1 MKNLTK
7 NIATDNG
14 LTPRIDLSSSQG
26 GRIITFF
33 DNVPVD
39 YITINQNLTD
49 PSQIVTGDIAGD
61 QIKYIRNNSHR
72 VLGKKTG
79 DGIITI
85 CRLSDSN
92 SNNYY
97 DGTPAS
103 LDGSEGDS
111 FVRLPEFYYSAEET
125 ETDVWKI
132 GFSSKSFPGSKKW
145 DSNNLIGTYEAYY
158 GDNKLQSIS
167 GVSSSGN
174 ISQERFIQYSR
185 NRGTGYMIVD
195 WYMHCIMAFLFYA
208 WYGNTNSQKI
218 CGAGTDSYRKTTG
231 ETNSLGM
238 TDTEGGVIGEGN
250 NSTWD
255 TSKNGN
261 QGSINFWGLENWWGN
276 KYEWIEGIEWGI
288 QKDSDSSIY
297 QIAKITNPD
306 GSTRTATCPSPVN
319 VQTMEGTML
328 PTKFTIGEYLDLI
341 PKGGLSQQ
349 ELKEQFPNMNDKSY
363 DINYGYSDGCTVA
376 DIMSTIEDL
385 GDTSSI
391 PSGFSSVYVVYRSG
405 YDSLSSGGVSC
416 SVAGSDSSYSGSSYG
431 SRLAFRG
438 EVREASS
445 VSEYKSISI

>member
-7 NIATDNG
+7 DLIEDNKVY
-14 LTPRIDLSSSQG
+14 PRIDLQG
-26 GRIITFF
+26 GGIITYFTEI
-33 DNVPVD
+33 PVD
-39 YITINQNLTD
+39 YIIINQNLTD
-49 PSQIVTGDIAGD
+49 PSQMITGDVRGE
-61 QIKYIRNNSHR
+61 QIKWIKNNSHR

-79 DGIITI
+79 EGIITT
-85 CRLSDSN
+85 CRLLDSDSN
-92 SNNYY
+92 YYY
-97 DGTPAS
+97 DGSPAI
-103 LDGSEGDS
+103 LTGEEGDS

-125 ETDVWKI
+125 EPDVWKI
-132 GFSSKSFPGSKKW
+132 GFSSKNFSGSKKW
-145 DSNNLIGTYEAYY
+145 DSNTLIGTYEAYY

-167 GVSSSGN
+167 GVSSSRS

-218 CGAGTDSYRKTTG
+218 CGAGTNSYQKITG

-238 TDTEGGVIGEGN
+238 TDTEGGVIEEGN

-319 VQTMEGTML
+319 VLTMEGTML

-349 ELKEQFPNMNDKSY
+349 ELKEQFPNMNDKN
-363 DINYGYSDGCTVA
+363 DINYGYSDGCAVA
-376 DIMSTIEDL
+376 DIMSTIEDP
-385 GDTSSI
+385 GATSGF

-405 YDSLSSGGVSC
+405 GGSNSFDGVSC
-416 SVAGSDSSYSGSSYG
+416 SDAEFDSSYSVSNYG

>member
-26 GRIITFF
+26 GGVITFF

-61 QIKYIRNNSHR
+61 QIKWIRNNSHR

-79 DGIITI
+79 DGIMTI

-97 DGTPAS
+97 DGTPAA
-103 LDGSEGDS
+103 LGGSEGDS

-132 GFSSKSFPGSKKW
+132 GFSSKNFPGSKKW
-145 DSNNLIGTYEAYY
+145 DSNNLIGTYEASYE
-158 GDNKLQSIS
+158 GNKLQSIS
-167 GVSSSGN
+167 GISSTGN
-174 ISQERFIQYSR
+174 ISQAEFIQYSR
-185 NRGTGYMIVD
+185 NRGTGYIIVD
-195 WYMHCIMAFLFYA
+195 WSMHCIMSFLFYA
-208 WYGNTNSQKI
+208 WYGNTNSQKT
-218 CGAGTDSYRKTTG
+218 CGAGTDSYQKTTG

-238 TDTEGGVIGEGN
+238 TDTEGGVTEEG
-250 NSTWD
+250 TWD

-276 KYEWIEGIEWGI
+276 KFEWIEGIEWGI

-297 QIAKITNPD
+297 QVAKITNPD
-306 GSTRTATCPSPVN
+306 GSTRTATCPSPIN
-319 VQTMEGTML
+319 TKTMEGTYL

-341 PKGGLSQQ
+341 PKDGLNMQ
-349 ELKEQFPNMNDKSY
+349 ELEEQFPNAINSPNY
-363 DINYGYSDGCTVA
+363 DIDYGYSDGCAVM
-376 DIMSTIEDL
+376 DMLSSIP
-385 GDTSSI
+385 DTSSL
-391 PSGFSSVYVVYRSG
+391 PSGFSPFLVFCRSYVSSFSV
-405 YDSLSSGGVSC
+405 GGVSY
-416 SVAGSDSSYSGSSYG
+416 SSAGFDSSSSDSDSG

-445 VSEYKSISI
+445 VSEYKSIKLQ

>member
-14 LTPRIDLSSSQG
+14 LTPRIDLSSSQDG
-26 GRIITFF
+26 GVITFF
-33 DNVPVD
+33 DEVPVD

-61 QIKYIRNNSHR
+61 QIKWIRNNSHR
-72 VLGKKTG
+72 VLGTMAE
-79 DGIITI
+79 DGIITV
-85 CRLSDSN
+85 CQLSDSN

-103 LDGSEGDS
+103 LKGSEGDS
-111 FVRLPEFYYSAEET
+111 FVRLPEFYYSTEET

-132 GFSSKSFPGSKKW
+132 GFSSKSFPRSKKW
-145 DSNNLIGTYEAYY
+145 NSNTLIGTYEAYY
-158 GDNKLQSIS
+158 NNNELRSIS
-167 GVSSSGN
+167 GISSTGN
-174 ISQERFIQYSR
+174 ISQEEFIQYSR

-195 WYMHCIMAFLFYA
+195 WSMHCIMAFLFYA

-218 CGAGTDSYRKTTG
+218 CGAGTNSYQKTTG
-231 ETNSLGM
+231 ETDSLGM
-238 TDTEGGVIGEGN
+238 TDTEGGVTEEDV
-250 NSTWD
+250 WD

-276 KYEWIEGIEWGI
+276 KFEWIEGIEWGI

-297 QIAKITNPD
+297 QVAKITNPD

-319 VQTMEGTML
+319 TKTMEGTYL

-341 PKGGLSQQ
+341 PKDGLNMQ
-349 ELKEQFPNMNDKSY
+349 ELEEQFPNAINSPNY
-363 DINYGYSDGCTVA
+363 DIDYGYSDGCAVM
-376 DIMSTIEDL
+376 DMLSSIP
-385 GDTSSI
+385 DTSSL
-391 PSGFSSVYVVYRSG
+391 PSGFSSLLVVYRSSAG
-405 YDSLSSGGVSC
+405 SFSVGGVSF
-416 SVAGSDSSYSGSSYG
+416 SVAEDDSSNSSSDCG

-445 VSEYKSISI
+445 VSEYLSLLPKPASN

>member
-26 GRIITFF
+26 GGVITFF
-33 DNVPVD
+33 TEIPVD

-61 QIKYIRNNSHR
+61 QIKWIRNNSHR

-79 DGIITI
+79 DGIMTI

-97 DGTPAS
+97 DGTSAS

-132 GFSSKSFPGSKKW
+132 GFSSKNFPGSKKW
-145 DSNNLIGTYEAYY
+145 DSNNLIGTYEASYE
-158 GDNKLQSIS
+158 DNKLQSIS
-167 GVSSSGN
+167 GISSTGN
-174 ISQERFIQYSR
+174 ISQGEFIQYSR

-195 WYMHCIMAFLFYA
+195 WSIHCIMAFLFYA
-208 WYGNTNSQKI
+208 WYGNTNSQKT
-218 CGAGTDSYRKTTG
+218 CGAGTDSYRKITG
-231 ETNSLGM
+231 ETDSLGM
-238 TDTEGGVIGEGN
+238 TDTEGGVTEEDV
-250 NSTWD
+250 WD

-276 KYEWIEGIEWGI
+276 KFEWIEGIEWGI

-297 QIAKITNPD
+297 QVAKITNPD

-319 VQTMEGTML
+319 TKTMEGTYL

-341 PKGGLSQQ
+341 PKDGLNMQ
-349 ELKEQFPNMNDKSY
+349 ELEEQFPNAINSPNY
-363 DINYGYSDGCTVA
+363 DIDYGYSDGCAVM
-376 DIMSTIEDL
+376 DMLSSIP
-385 GDTSSI
+385 DTSSL
-391 PSGFSSVYVVYRSG
+391 PSGFSSFLVVYRSG
-405 YDSLSSGGVSC
+405 GSSNSDGGVSC
-416 SVAGSDSSYSGSSYG
+416 SDAVGGSSVSNSSSG

-445 VSEYKSISI
+445 VSEYKSIKLQ

>member
-26 GRIITFF
+26 GGVITFF
-33 DNVPVD
+33 TEIPVD

-61 QIKYIRNNSHR
+61 QIKWIRNNSHR

-79 DGIITI
+79 DGIMTI

-97 DGTPAS
+97 DGTSAS

-132 GFSSKSFPGSKKW
+132 GFSSKNFPGSKKW
-145 DSNNLIGTYEAYY
+145 DSNNLIGTYEASYE
-158 GDNKLQSIS
+158 GNKLQSIS
-167 GVSSSGN
+167 GISSTGN
-174 ISQERFIQYSR
+174 ISQEEFIQYSR

-195 WYMHCIMAFLFYA
+195 WSIHCIMAFLFYA
-208 WYGNTNSQKI
+208 WYGNTNSQKT
-218 CGAGTDSYRKTTG
+218 CGAGTDSYRKITG
-231 ETNSLGM
+231 ETDSLGM
-238 TDTEGGVIGEGN
+238 TDTEGGVTEEDV
-250 NSTWD
+250 WD

-276 KYEWIEGIEWGI
+276 KFEWIEGIEWGI

-297 QIAKITNPD
+297 QVAKITNPD

-319 VQTMEGTML
+319 TKTMEGTYL

-341 PKGGLSQQ
+341 PKDGLNMQ
-349 ELKEQFPNMNDKSY
+349 ELEEQFPNAINSPNY
-363 DINYGYSDGCTVA
+363 DIDYGYSDGCAVM
-376 DIMSTIEDL
+376 DMLSSIP
-385 GDTSSI
+385 DTSSL
-391 PSGFSSVYVVYRSG
+391 PSGFSSFLVVYRS
-405 YDSLSSGGVSC
+405 
-416 SVAGSDSSYSGSSYG
+416 SSYSGSDGGVSYSVAEGDSSNSNSHYG

-445 VSEYKSISI
+445 VSEYKSIKLQ

>member
-26 GRIITFF
+26 GGVITFF
-33 DNVPVD
+33 TEIPVD

-61 QIKYIRNNSHR
+61 QIKWIRNNSHR

-79 DGIITI
+79 DGIMTI

-97 DGTPAS
+97 DGTSAS

-132 GFSSKSFPGSKKW
+132 GFSSKNFPGSKKW
-145 DSNNLIGTYEAYY
+145 DSNNLIGTYEASYE
-158 GDNKLQSIS
+158 GNKLQSIS
-167 GVSSSGN
+167 GISSTGS
-174 ISQERFIQYSR
+174 ISQEEFIQYSR

-195 WYMHCIMAFLFYA
+195 WSMHCIMAFLFYA
-208 WYGNTNSQKI
+208 WYGNTNSQKT
-218 CGAGTDSYRKTTG
+218 CGAGTDSYKKITG

-238 TDTEGGVIGEGN
+238 TDTEGGVTEEDV
-250 NSTWD
+250 WD

-276 KYEWIEGIEWGI
+276 KFEWIEGIEWGI

-297 QIAKITNPD
+297 QVAKITNPD
-306 GSTRTATCPSPVN
+306 GSTRTATCPNPVN
-319 VQTMEGTML
+319 TKTMEGTYL

-341 PKGGLSQQ
+341 PKDGLNMQ
-349 ELKEQFPNMNDKSY
+349 ELEEQFPNAINSPNY
-363 DINYGYSDGCTVA
+363 DIDYGYSDGCAVI
-376 DIMSTIEDL
+376 DMLSSIP
-385 GDTSSI
+385 DTSSL
-391 PSGFSSVYVVYRSG
+391 PSGFSSFLVVYRS
-405 YDSLSSGGVSC
+405 DSYSYSYGGVSF
-416 SVAGSDSSYSGSSYG
+416 SVAEVDSSFSHSAIG

-445 VSEYKSISI
+445 VSEYKSIKLQ

>member
-26 GRIITFF
+26 ERVITFF

-39 YITINQNLTD
+39 YIIINQNLTD

-61 QIKYIRNNSHR
+61 QIKWIRNNSHR

-79 DGIITI
+79 DGIMTI

-97 DGTPAS
+97 DGTPAA

-111 FVRLPEFYYSAEET
+111 FVRLPEFYYSVEET

-132 GFSSKSFPGSKKW
+132 GFSSKNFPGSKKW
-145 DSNNLIGTYEAYY
+145 DSNNLIGTYEANYE
-158 GDNKLQSIS
+158 GNKLQSIS
-167 GVSSSGN
+167 GISSTGN
-174 ISQERFIQYSR
+174 ISQAEFIQYSR

-218 CGAGTDSYRKTTG
+218 CGAGTNSYQKITG

-238 TDTEGGVIGEGN
+238 TDTEGGVTEEG
-250 NSTWD
+250 TWD

-276 KYEWIEGIEWGI
+276 KIEWIEGIEWGI

-297 QIAKITNPD
+297 QIAKITNSD

-319 VQTMEGTML
+319 TKTMEGTYL

-341 PKGGLSQQ
+341 PIDGLNMQ
-349 ELKEQFPNMNDKSY
+349 ELEEQFPNLNDRNY
-363 DINYGYSDGCTVA
+363 DIDYGYSDGCAVM
-376 DIMSTIEDL
+376 DMLSSIP
-385 GDTSSI
+385 DTSSL
-391 PSGFSSVYVVYRSG
+391 PSGFSPFLVVFRSDSSSVSF
-405 YDSLSSGGVSC
+405 GGVSF
-416 SVAGSDSSYSGSSYG
+416 SVAVHVSSYSGSNYG

-445 VSEYKSISI
+445 VSEYKSIKLQ